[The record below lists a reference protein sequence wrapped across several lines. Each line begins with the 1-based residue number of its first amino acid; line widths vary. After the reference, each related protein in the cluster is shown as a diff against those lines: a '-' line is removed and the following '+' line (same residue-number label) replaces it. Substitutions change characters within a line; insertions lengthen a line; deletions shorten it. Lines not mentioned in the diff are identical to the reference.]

1 MVLIVGVPVNVP
13 PVLLNILYVALF
25 AVVPVPFLGM
35 RYDLVYV
42 PDAVVDSLIFVQPE
56 NMEL

>member
-1 MVLIVGVPVNVP
+1 MISGAPVNVP
-13 PVLLNILYVALF
+13 LVLENILLSAPE

-42 PDAVVDSLIFVQPE
+42 PDAVVDNLIFVHLK
-56 NMEL
+56 NMNS

>member
-1 MVLIVGVPVNVP
+1 MLIFGVSLNVP
-13 PVLLNILYVALF
+13 PVLTNILLSAPK

-42 PDAVVDSLIFVQPE
+42 PDAVVDSLIFVQPW
-56 NMEL
+56 NMEK